1 MNMTEHTQ
9 KIWQAQLLSTL
20 DYDYANVPID
30 LAKAKALSQS
40 LQKKVP
46 CYMVLYSDLD
56 IEIVN
61 VVRVFHDI
69 ITIERGQKGTTPN
82 IWPPG
87 SFISA
92 KITAKML
99 KDLHLDKRLLLGNND
114 NAIETPEGDI
124 ITLVGESLQNQ

>member
-1 MNMTEHTQ
+1 MTEHTQ

-30 LAKAKALSQS
+30 LAKAKALSMN
-40 LQKKVP
+40 LKKHVP
-46 CYMVLYSDLD
+46 CYLVLYSDLD

-61 VVRVFHDI
+61 IVRVFHDI
-69 ITIERGQKGTTPN
+69 ITMERGQKGTSPN

-87 SFISA
+87 TFISS

-99 KDLHLDKRLLLGNND
+99 KDLHIDKRLILANNE
-114 NAIETPEGDI
+114 NAVETPEGDI
-124 ITLVGESLQNQ
+124 ITLVGATLENQ